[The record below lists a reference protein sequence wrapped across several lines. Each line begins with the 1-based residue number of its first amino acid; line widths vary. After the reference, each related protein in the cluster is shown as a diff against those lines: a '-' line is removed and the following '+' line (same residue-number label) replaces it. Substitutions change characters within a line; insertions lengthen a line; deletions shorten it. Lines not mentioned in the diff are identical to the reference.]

1 MLTLSKTDLVV
12 GAHGCAPTPDE
23 LQQRRLSPA
32 QIEESLAEIK
42 SLSHEVAEA
51 WTSDQSA
58 VELVAEGR

>member
-1 MLTLSKTDLVV
+1 VT
-12 GAHGCAPTPDE
+12 GPRRPDE
-23 LQQRRLSPA
+23 VQQRRLSPA